1 MGSCEPFC
9 RKYPNSFKKTLT
21 TGNQPNLTSQ
31 IIQKQAIFESQTE
44 PISEKE
50 TLELFS
56 YKPAICK
63 IRFKEENG
71 KTAIGTGFFCKIHH
85 KNIPFNRA
93 LFTNNHVL
101 NEDAI
106 KINQKIEFEYCDKN
120 YKIEITKDRF
130 VLTNKA
136 LDYTC
141 IEILD
146 IDEIKKFF
154 TIDETIFNDK
164 KSLKNKDIF
173 VLQYPDGNL
182 RFHCGKI
189 LDIQNDLIKH
199 NVPTKGGS
207 SGSPLIKRY
216 NNNLI
221 VGLHF
226 GAKIYDDKCNL
237 ATPFDVIIQDIIDN
251 FPQGHAFK
259 KLQKINLIYNK
270 KIEEWNSNILFGKD
284 FVKNNINNI
293 TLIING
299 KQNNLIEEY
308 NLKIGKNNVQM
319 IMDNQLTNLKGMFLN
334 VEKLENLEELKY
346 LNTKKIKDFSWMF
359 ANCTLLSDIS
369 ALKNWNVSNGKNFE
383 AMFQSCLSLSDIK
396 PLSNWNVSSGE
407 NFSGMFRFCSSLS
420 DISALNNW
428 NVSNGSN
435 FSDMFKYCD
444 SLSDITALK
453 NWNVSEGIYFKSM
466 FSHCSSLS
474 DIQPLKNWNVSKG
487 ENFKSMF
494 KNCSSLS
501 NVESLKNWDIS
512 KGFDFK
518 RMFKDCSPNLNL
530 KPLLKWKQ
538 YSYIGFDLFL
548 KEVL

>member
-21 TGNQPNLTSQ
+21 TGNPPNLTSQ

-226 GAKIYDDKCNL
+226 GAKIYDDKCNFFL
-237 ATPFDVIIQDIIDN
+237 
-251 FPQGHAFK
+251 
-259 KLQKINLIYNK
+259 
-270 KIEEWNSNILFGKD
+270 KD
-284 FVKNNINNI
+284 M
-293 TLIING
+293 L
-299 KQNNLIEEY
+299 
-308 NLKIGKNNVQM
+308 
-319 IMDNQLTNLKGMFLN
+319 
-334 VEKLENLEELKY
+334 
-346 LNTKKIKDFSWMF
+346 
-359 ANCTLLSDIS
+359 
-369 ALKNWNVSNGKNFE
+369 LKNYK
-383 AMFQSCLSLSDIK
+383 K
-396 PLSNWNVSSGE
+396 
-407 NFSGMFRFCSSLS
+407 
-420 DISALNNW
+420 
-428 NVSNGSN
+428 
-435 FSDMFKYCD
+435 
-444 SLSDITALK
+444 
-453 NWNVSEGIYFKSM
+453 
-466 FSHCSSLS
+466 
-474 DIQPLKNWNVSKG
+474 
-487 ENFKSMF
+487 
-494 KNCSSLS
+494 
-501 NVESLKNWDIS
+501 
-512 KGFDFK
+512 
-518 RMFKDCSPNLNL
+518 
-530 KPLLKWKQ
+530 
-538 YSYIGFDLFL
+538 
-548 KEVL
+548 